1 MEERFTD
8 TAYTE
13 GDFNKATTS
22 PSQTT
27 LSNWMWFNKYQLF
40 PHLNFKPE
48 KPSISFKSGTFVH
61 DCFQN
66 ILVGQSKIEDVEL
79 AFKTHIEQFE
89 FEEKHKMKAKFILK
103 KVKGYV
109 ERHLEAINEVSDNF
123 SGWEI
128 EKSFSDWYD
137 DKYMGNTLNL
147 ANEGFIDGVNHNEK
161 KITEHKNRFGSVSFK
176 PLKKDNKKKTKK
188 DDKPNENRIGDW
200 VYSKSQII
208 KYPQFTHCIQA
219 AVYSK
224 HFNNKYRPYLI
235 YVSEVDY
242 TIFTPDN
249 CWELTPKGLE
259 YFFKKFIQINIQRQ
273 EMLRM
278 ANGDMKKLA
287 MIIGVDWS
295 EIRNYKSNFLLENYH
310 EEDMQRLEDFYEK
323 L

>member
-8 TAYTE
+8 LAWTE

-22 PSQTT
+22 PSQTA
-27 LSNWMWFNKYQLF
+27 LSNWMWYNKYQLF
-40 PHLNFKPE
+40 PYLKFKQE
-48 KPSISFKSGTFVH
+48 KPSISFKAGTFVH
-61 DCFQN
+61 DWFQT
-66 ILVGQSKIEDVEL
+66 ILVGQAKIDDVEF

-89 FEEKHKMKAKFILK
+89 FEEKHKM
-103 KVKGYV
+103 
-109 ERHLEAINEVSDNF
+109 N
-123 SGWEI
+123 
-128 EKSFSDWYD
+128 
-137 DKYMGNTLNL
+137 KYMGQTLNL
-147 ANEGFIDGVNHNEK
+147 ANEGFIDCVNDNEK
-161 KITEHKNRFGSVSFK
+161 KITEHKNRFGSVSLK
-176 PLKKDNKKKTKK
+176 PLKKPKK

-200 VYSKSQII
+200 VYSKSQAI
-208 KYPQFTHCIQA
+208 KYPQFTHCIQTA
-219 AVYSK
+219 IYSK
-224 HFNNKYRPYLI
+224 HFDYKYKPYLI
-235 YVSEVDY
+235 YVGDSDY

-249 CWELTPKGLE
+249 CWELTPKGLQ

-278 ANGDMKKLA
+278 ANGDIRKLA

>member
-8 TAYTE
+8 LAWTT

-22 PSQTT
+22 PSQTA
-27 LSNWMWFNKYQLF
+27 LSNWMWYNKYQLF
-40 PHLNFKPE
+40 PYLKFKQE
-48 KPSISFKSGTFVH
+48 KPSISFKAGTFVH
-61 DCFQN
+61 DWFQN
-66 ILVGQSKIEDVEL
+66 ILIGQAKIDDVEF

-89 FEEKHKMKAKFILK
+89 FEEKHKMKAQFILK
-103 KVKGYV
+103 KIKGYV

-123 SGWEI
+123 SGWSS
-128 EKSFSDWYD
+128 EKPFSDWYN
-137 DKYMGNTLNL
+137 DKYMGQTLNL
-147 ANEGFIDGVNHNEK
+147 ANEGYIDCVNDNEK
-161 KITEHKNRFGSVSFK
+161 KITEHKNRFGNVSLK
-176 PLKKDNKKKTKK
+176 PLKKPKK

-200 VYSKSQII
+200 VYSKSQVI
-208 KYPQFTHCIQA
+208 KYPQFTHCIQTA
-219 AVYSK
+219 IYSK
-224 HFNNKYRPYLI
+224 HFDYKYKPYLI
-235 YVSEVDY
+235 YVGDSDY
-242 TIFTPDN
+242 TIFTPNN
-249 CWELTPKGLE
+249 CWELTPKGLQ

-278 ANGDMKKLA
+278 ANGDMRKLA